1 MNATTVNLKQFA
13 DEIGV
18 SESTIKRR
26 VQERRRGINNG
37 FPLPLFPEGKKLIWD
52 RQTILDWLEAP
63 SPSMAAEK
71 AFSPPKKRGMS
82 EKQVHQELCEL
93 GVFNSNKKVTKPR

>member
-1 MNATTVNLKQFA
+1 MNLEQFA

-18 SESTIKRR
+18 SKSTIKRR

-52 RQTILDWLEAP
+52 RQTVLDWLEAP
-63 SPSMAAEK
+63 SPSSITETAEK
-71 AFSPPKKRGMS
+71 AFSPAKKRGMS
-82 EKQVHQELCEL
+82 DKQVHQELCEL
-93 GVFNSNKKVTKPR
+93 GVFNSNNKATKPR